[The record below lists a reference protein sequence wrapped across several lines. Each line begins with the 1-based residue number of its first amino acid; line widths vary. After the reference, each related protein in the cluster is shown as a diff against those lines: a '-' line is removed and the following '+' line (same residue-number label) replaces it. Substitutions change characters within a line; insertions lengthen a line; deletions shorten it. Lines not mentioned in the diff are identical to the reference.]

1 MSNKK
6 NQFAFG
12 IFQDGLIVKIAEL
25 VQIDGAVKILRLGKA
40 ELSAP
45 LYPAP
50 TEAAEDYTTVE
61 EIEDKKPE
69 EKSEEASFDELEQL
83 SKLDDLEITDEGVSV
98 SEEVSTLPEDEEFDL
113 KKDDYEH
120 GRLDLQKL
128 LQSFPLQ
135 KGKIALS
142 VNDEQVSYHQFDSA
156 FASSKLKKKLKS
168 EILTKE
174 ELKSKNYALD
184 YVINPNGSGLAFVHR
199 GPLELLN
206 AIQEINPVI
215 TKQKFIFSHID
226 TNEITLM
233 GLVNNSYEFPPEDFV
248 TILYIGNEYKVG
260 IVMKDKNHIKT
271 FPIIITETEPEK
283 KRQAIYSKIILE
295 QDISNTPITQHVIL
309 AGEDVSDEDVA
320 FYQEKGFYWDPLK
333 RLTLPDLD
341 VVDTEGEETS
351 EEKIAQYA
359 VAIGLAWKALEPKNP
374 NFYKSNL
381 LPSRILEGQ
390 KYFKIAWHGF
400 IVLLAIFYFTLAG
413 TLKHLEIKQEIV
425 EIRRNT
431 EFVQNELQE
440 VKSKIAAVNAVKEKI
455 RAIENKNNLVKTLT
469 GKKNQWHYILKTFSQ
484 SFMNNKIT
492 WIDDLTASADNFRIN
507 ASTSRRRNVITF
519 SNILAE
525 NQITNITPIF
535 IEEIPIWE
543 FNMTYDYLDPGKINN
558 DVKIITT
565 PEKVIEDQASLDK
578 DITED
583 EITLV
588 YRSIINT
595 YFSGNYNDA
604 YERFREFRKMYP
616 DHKRAYNA
624 RYFVGECLYL
634 KEQVPEAVEIFN
646 EIVKLQG
653 SKTPDAYMMLGN
665 SNLKLED
672 TEQARFYWN
681 KLVTEYPDHELAPLA
696 AYKIQNL

>member
-12 IFQDGLIVKIAEL
+12 IFQDGLTVKIAEL
-25 VQIDGAVKILRLGKA
+25 VQIDGAIKILRLGKT

-50 TEAAEDYTTVE
+50 PEAADDYTAIE
-61 EIEDKKPE
+61 ELNEKKDEDKSKE
-69 EKSEEASFDELEQL
+69 SEFDELEQL
-83 SKLDDLEITDEGVSV
+83 SKLDDLEISDENVNF
-98 SEEVSTLPEDEEFDL
+98 SEEVAVLPEDGGLEINQEEMI
-113 KKDDYEH
+113 H

-128 LQSFPLQ
+128 IQSFPLQ

-168 EILTKE
+168 EILSKE
-174 ELKSKNYALD
+174 ELKTKNYALD
-184 YVINPNGSGLAFVHR
+184 YIINPNGSGLAYIHR
-199 GPLELLN
+199 GPLELLT

-215 TKQKFIFSHID
+215 SKQNFIFSHID

-233 GLVNNSYEFPPEDFV
+233 GLVNNSYDFPPEDFV
-248 TILYIGNEYKVG
+248 TILYIGKDYKVG

-271 FPIIITETEPEK
+271 FPIIITESDPEK

-333 RLTLPDLD
+333 RLSLPELD

-359 VAIGLAWKALEPKNP
+359 ISIGLAWKALEPKNP

-381 LPSRILEGQ
+381 LPSRILESQ

-400 IVLLAIFYFTLAG
+400 VVLLAIFYFTLSG
-413 TLKHLEIKQEIV
+413 TLKHLEIKQQIMETQKNTTIV
-425 EIRRNT
+425 
-431 EFVQNELQE
+431 QKDLQE
-440 VKSKIAAVNAVKEKI
+440 VQRKVAAVNAVKDKI
-455 RAIENKNNLVKTLT
+455 RIIENKNDLVKSIT
-469 GKKNQWHYILKTFSQ
+469 GKKNQWYYILKTFSQ
-484 SFMNNKIT
+484 TFMNNKIT
-492 WIDDLTASADNFRIN
+492 WIKELKGDQTNFNISAN
-507 ASTSRRRNVITF
+507 TSRRRNIIEF

-525 NQITNITPIF
+525 NKVSSIVPIF
-535 IEEIPIWE
+535 IEEIPIWD
-543 FNMTYDYLDPGKINN
+543 FNMTYDYLN
-558 DVKIITT
+558 
-565 PEKVIEDQASLDK
+565 PEDLHSDNKPLSQPERIVEDQPSLDK
-578 DITED
+578 DITNN
-583 EITLV
+583 EISLV
-588 YRSIINT
+588 YRSIINI

-604 YERFREFRKMYP
+604 YERFIEFRKLYP
-616 DHKRAYNA
+616 DHPRSYNA
-624 RYFVGECLYL
+624 KYFIGECLYL
-634 KEQVPEAVEIFN
+634 KDQTSDAIKIFN
-646 EIVKLQG
+646 EIIKQKG
-653 SKTPDAYMMLGN
+653 SKIPDAYMMLGN
-665 SNLKLED
+665 SYFKLED
-672 TEQARFYWN
+672 YEQARLYWG
-681 KLVTEYPDHELAPLA
+681 KLLSEYPDNELSSLA
-696 AYKIQNL
+696 AYKINNL